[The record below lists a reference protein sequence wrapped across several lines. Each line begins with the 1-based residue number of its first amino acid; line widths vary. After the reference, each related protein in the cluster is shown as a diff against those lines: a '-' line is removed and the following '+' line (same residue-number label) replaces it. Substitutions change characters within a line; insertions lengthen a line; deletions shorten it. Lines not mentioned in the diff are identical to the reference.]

1 MKSKVL
7 DRPLFKGDTSS
18 MSEEEASN
26 VGIMDGFM
34 ESMMS
39 GEMDDKE
46 AEGEDYET
54 EKLLNRKPDSPEIL
68 MNNLRGDM
76 RSIDA
81 RVDELADMVGIRAA
95 QDTPQEVLALLQ
107 PVLAGQAAPPAMPPG
122 GIGGLPTGMPPA
134 GEAPMMP
141 PPMPAAGEAPMMPPP
156 MPMEGPAPAEVPPE
170 AAGGIG
176 SLPMAQEAPPPVGMA
191 RGGYVQHFQ
200 EGSDKEGVTPE
211 TDNATYAYSPEMVQQ
226 AQAEIAK
233 LLAEKPVAPPSLDRA
248 MASRIPQYKAI
259 LGGSK
264 DLTQAQML
272 FDLAGGFLNVAAG
285 TDAEGRPIRGAP
297 SSAMRLAAGLKNV
310 PAMVGARAAE
320 YQKSDRDVKL
330 LAMQAGEK
338 DIALARE
345 YNYKL
350 IEGQRKVQMEIIKAE
365 AKVRGATAK
374 GMFGTG
380 LKAQAWDFL
389 TKNAPGYAAGIL
401 TPDQDRAFST
411 SFAVVNEPQYYQDE
425 ITGKWLS
432 RRPDIPSFI
441 TDAFNQRSK
450 IPVPSKGKVS
460 VTEAPPVSVSPP
472 PASSKAAPA
481 VSTVSEVPTP
491 SIETSPT
498 ADKAPAVTPMAAN
511 ARKSPTLWQLTGV
524 LTGPIPTVKDVI
536 SSVPGFGNVGKEVTT
551 ARTAYL
557 GEFRQLVA
565 ALQTSPVYA
574 QGERKDIESELGIKP
589 KFFDDPAKLRNRL
602 IGIDNFLLGKYND
615 AKINATNSNLP
626 VKDRQ
631 DYLRIS
637 KLIEDF
643 RPKLGVPVRV
653 YSIDEVNKLPSG
665 TPFLWNGNDA
675 RVKN

>member
-1 MKSKVL
+1 MMKSKVL
-7 DRPLFKGDTSS
+7 DRPLFKGDKSG

-39 GEMDDKE
+39 GEMDDSE
-46 AEGEDYET
+46 PEDEEYKS
-54 EKLLNRKPDSPEIL
+54 EKIIGRSPDSPEIL

-76 RSIDA
+76 RSVDA
-81 RVDELADMVGIRAA
+81 RVEELADMVGMRAA
-95 QDTPQEVLALLQ
+95 QETPQEVLALLQ
-107 PVLAGQAAPPAMPPG
+107 PVLAGQSAPPAMPPG
-122 GIGGLPTGMPPA
+122 GIGGLPPSMPPA
-134 GEAPMMP
+134 GGAP
-141 PPMPAAGEAPMMPPP
+141 EMPPP
-156 MPMEGPAPAEVPPE
+156 MPMEGGAPPMDMEGGPPPPMPPE

-176 SLPMAQEAPPPVGMA
+176 SLPMDQEAPPPVGMA
-191 RGGYVQHFQ
+191 KGGYVQHFQ
-200 EGSDKEGVTPE
+200 QGSDEEGVTPVA
-211 TDNATYAYSPEMVQQ
+211 DNATYAYSPEMIQQ

-248 MASRIPQYKAI
+248 MASRIPQYKAV

-272 FDLAGGFLNVAAG
+272 FDIAGGFLNVAAG

-320 YQKSDRDVKL
+320 YQKADRDVKMM
-330 LAMQAGEK
+330 AMQAGEK
-338 DIALARE
+338 DIATARE

-350 IEGQRKVQMEIIKAE
+350 IDGQRKIWTEIIKAD
-365 AKVRGATAK
+365 AKAKGVTAK
-374 GMFGTG
+374 GMFGSG

-401 TPDQDRAFST
+401 TPDQDRAFNT

-425 ITGKWLS
+425 VTGKWLS

-460 VTEAPPVSVSPP
+460 TTEVPPVSVSPP
-472 PASSKAAPA
+472 PASSKATPA
-481 VSTVSEVPTP
+481 VSTTSAVPTP

-498 ADKAPAVTPMAAN
+498 TDKAPAVTPMAAN
-511 ARKSPTLWQLTGV
+511 VRKSPTLWQLTGV
-524 LTGPIPTVKDVI
+524 LTGPIPTIKDVV
-536 SSVPGFGNVGKEVTT
+536 SSVPGFGNVGREVTQ
-551 ARTAYL
+551 ARSRFM
-557 GEFRQLVA
+557 GDFRELVK
-565 ALQTSPVYA
+565 ALQNSPVYA
-574 QGERKDIESELGIKP
+574 QGERKSIESELDIEP
-589 KFFDDPAKLRNRL
+589 RFFDDPAKLRNKL
-602 IGIDNFLLGKYND
+602 IGIDDYLLGRYND
-615 AKINATNSNLP
+615 SKTNATNSNLP
-626 VKDRQ
+626 AKDRQ
-631 DYLRIS
+631 EYLRIG
-637 KLIEDF
+637 KLIENF

-653 YSIDEVNKLPSG
+653 YSIEEVNNLPPN
-665 TPFLWNGNDA
+665 TPFLWNGTDF
-675 RVKN
+675 RVRN